1 MIIPSTTEENKMKRC
16 ELIRNATALVAV
28 TAFGFSMFAGFML
41 NMLSTSENII
51 SLVVAFLIGSISFV
65 MDKISKGE

>member
-1 MIIPSTTEENKMKRC
+1 MKRC
-16 ELIRNATALVAV
+16 ELIRNVTALVAI
-28 TAFGFSMFAGFML
+28 TAFSFSMFAGFML
-41 NMLSTSENII
+41 DLLTTSENTI

>member
-1 MIIPSTTEENKMKRC
+1 MKRC
-16 ELIRNATALVAV
+16 ELIRNVTALVAV

-41 NMLSTSENII
+41 DMLSTSENII
-51 SLVVAFLIGSISFV
+51 SLVVTFLIGSISFV

>member
-1 MIIPSTTEENKMKRC
+1 
-16 ELIRNATALVAV
+16 
-28 TAFGFSMFAGFML
+28 MFAGFML